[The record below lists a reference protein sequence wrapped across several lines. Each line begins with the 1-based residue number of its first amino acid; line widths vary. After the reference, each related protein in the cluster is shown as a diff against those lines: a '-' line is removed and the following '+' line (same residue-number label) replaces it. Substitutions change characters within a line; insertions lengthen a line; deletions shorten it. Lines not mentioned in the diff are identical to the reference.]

1 MEYLYF
7 FIGWS
12 LSLGGFY
19 AIHKIL
25 LVAEEH
31 EG

>member
-7 FIGWS
+7 LIGGG

-25 LVAEEH
+25 IIAERH